1 MKGELRYSD
10 RTDGSQA
17 IPLALSRL
25 LERIGADN
33 PMRPCAGGPYDFEY
47 RTYPEV
53 ALREALMNALCHRD
67 HRVAGPILVKQYRD
81 RIEMTNAG
89 GLIGNTT
96 PDSTSTGRR
105 RPATRAS
112 SGRCCGCALSTAA
125 SWGCIASSPT
135 C

>member
-1 MKGELRYSD
+1 
-10 RTDGSQA
+10 
-17 IPLALSRL
+17 
-25 LERIGADN
+25 
-33 PMRPCAGGPYDFEY
+33 
-47 RTYPEV
+47 
-53 ALREALMNALCHRD
+53 MNALCHRD